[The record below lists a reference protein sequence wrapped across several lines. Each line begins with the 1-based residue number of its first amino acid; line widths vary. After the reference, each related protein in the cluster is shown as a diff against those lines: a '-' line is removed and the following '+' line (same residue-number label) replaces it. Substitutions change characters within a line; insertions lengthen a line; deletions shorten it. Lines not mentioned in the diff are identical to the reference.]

1 MTWRVEGMFCPHC
14 EQTILGALS
23 GLPGLSNVRVSYRAS
38 TLSADWDRALLS
50 EKQLADILAN
60 HGYTLKAP
68 RSPLRDALGFAGGV
82 AALILLFFAVDRSP
96 LGTWIAAFPT
106 AKAGMSLGALF
117 LVGLMTSLHCVAMCG
132 GINVASAGNTRR
144 SAILYNLGRV
154 VSYTLVGA
162 IVGALGQRVQPVHRR
177 ASRHSAFCRRLYA
190 GHGAQSAGLLPFSA
204 IAPPARQ
211 AVRPVSQPFILR
223 HRSG

>member
-23 GLPGLSNVRVSYRAS
+23 GLPGLSNVQVSYRAS

-60 HGYTLKAP
+60 HGYMLKAS

-82 AALILLFFAVDRSP
+82 AALILLFFTVDRSP
-96 LGTWIAAFPT
+96 LGTWIATFPT

-117 LVGLMTSLHCVAMCG
+117 LVGLMTSLHCVAMW
-132 GINVASAGNTRR
+132 
-144 SAILYNLGRV
+144 
-154 VSYTLVGA
+154 
-162 IVGALGQRVQPVHRR
+162 
-177 ASRHSAFCRRLYA
+177 HSAFCRRLYA

-204 IAPPARQ
+204 IAPPARL

>member
-60 HGYTLKAP
+60 HGYTLKAL

-132 GINVASAGNTRR
+132 GINVATSA
-144 SAILYNLGRV
+144 
-154 VSYTLVGA
+154 
-162 IVGALGQRVQPVHRR
+162 
-177 ASRHSAFCRRLYA
+177 
-190 GHGAQSAGLLPFSA
+190 
-204 IAPPARQ
+204 
-211 AVRPVSQPFILR
+211 
-223 HRSG
+223 

>member
-1 MTWRVEGMFCPHC
+1 MRLRIGRCSRDPSMTWRVEGMFCPHC

-117 LVGLMTSLHCVAMCG
+117 LVGLMTSLHCVAMC
-132 GINVASAGNTRR
+132 RR
-144 SAILYNLGRV
+144 H
-154 VSYTLVGA
+154 
-162 IVGALGQRVQPVHRR
+162 QRRQRR
-177 ASRHSAFCRRLYA
+177 KHPPQRHSL
-190 GHGAQSAGLLPFSA
+190 
-204 IAPPARQ
+204 
-211 AVRPVSQPFILR
+211 
-223 HRSG
+223 

>member
-60 HGYTLKAP
+60 HGYTLKAL

-144 SAILYNLGRV
+144 SAVLYNLGRV
-154 VSYTLVGA
+154 ASYTLVGA
-162 IVGALGQRVQPVHRR
+162 IVGALG
-177 ASRHSAFCRRLYA
+177 SAFSLSTA
-190 GHGAQSAGLLPFSA
+190 VQGHGAQSAGLLPFSA
-204 IAPPARQ
+204 IAPPSGQ

>member
-154 VSYTLVGA
+154 VSYTQSSARWAARSACPPPCKPAFSFLPPPLCWPWRSICWAASVFCHRSACQAGCPA
-162 IVGALGQRVQPVHRR
+162 CFAAVQPSSSVW
-177 ASRHSAFCRRLYA
+177 LT
-190 GHGAQSAGLLPFSA
+190 G
-204 IAPPARQ
+204 
-211 AVRPVSQPFILR
+211 
-223 HRSG
+223 

>member
-23 GLPGLSNVRVSYRAS
+23 SLPGLSNVRVSYRAS
-38 TLSADWDRALLS
+38 TISADWDRALLS

-106 AKAGMSLGALF
+106 AKAGMSF
-117 LVGLMTSLHCVAMCG
+117 S
-132 GINVASAGNTRR
+132 SA
-144 SAILYNLGRV
+144 
-154 VSYTLVGA
+154 
-162 IVGALGQRVQPVHRR
+162 
-177 ASRHSAFCRRLYA
+177 
-190 GHGAQSAGLLPFSA
+190 
-204 IAPPARQ
+204 
-211 AVRPVSQPFILR
+211 
-223 HRSG
+223 

>member
-1 MTWRVEGMFCPHC
+1 M
-14 EQTILGALS
+14 
-23 GLPGLSNVRVSYRAS
+23 
-38 TLSADWDRALLS
+38 
-50 EKQLADILAN
+50 
-60 HGYTLKAP
+60 
-68 RSPLRDALGFAGGV
+68 
-82 AALILLFFAVDRSP
+82 DRSP

-162 IVGALGQRVQPVHRR
+162 IVGALGSAFSLSTAVQ
-177 ASRHSAFCRRLYA
+177 AGIQLFCRRLYA

-204 IAPPARQ
+204 IAPPAGRL
-211 AVRPVSQPFILR
+211 SGLF
-223 HRSG
+223 RSRSPSSSSG